1 MIDELLDRPKKMS
14 STGVEEITP
23 TTGGNL
29 TAKTSSVS
37 GSPPL
42 GEKDEISTV
51 KEVGTLSSDDDKD
64 EKKEEGEEAIDL
76 TSEEYAGIPE
86 LVRNIVTFEDDPTL
100 PVITFRSILLSVV
113 FCVLGSFVSQLS

>member
-1 MIDELLDRPKKMS
+1 MS
-14 STGVEEITP
+14 STGVEKITP
-23 TTGGNL
+23 TTGANL
-29 TAKTSSVS
+29 TGKIPSVS
-37 GSPPL
+37 GSPQL

-51 KEVGTLSSDDDKD
+51 KEVGTLSSEDDKD

>member
-1 MIDELLDRPKKMS
+1 MS
-14 STGVEEITP
+14 STGVEKITP

-51 KEVGTLSSDDDKD
+51 KEVGTLSSEDDKD
-64 EKKEEGEEAIDL
+64 EKKEEEEEGEGEEAIDH